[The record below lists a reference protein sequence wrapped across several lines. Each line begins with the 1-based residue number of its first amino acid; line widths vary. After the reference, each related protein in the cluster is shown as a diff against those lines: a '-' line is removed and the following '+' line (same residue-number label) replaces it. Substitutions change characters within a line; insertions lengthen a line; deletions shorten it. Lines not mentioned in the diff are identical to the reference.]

1 MVENYSVIS
10 RVIFFVSSTLEL
22 SLAKL
27 MAHRDIFVAHV
38 SNLKLWL
45 LSAYYDK
52 PEIAQLLAQLSL
64 MSTFEDTTFQHSRK
78 V

>member
-1 MVENYSVIS
+1 
-10 RVIFFVSSTLEL
+10 
-22 SLAKL
+22 
-27 MAHRDIFVAHV
+27 MAQRNIFVAHV

-45 LSAYYDK
+45 LSAYYEK

-64 MSTFEDTTFQHSRK
+64 MPTFEVTKFQHSCK

>member
-1 MVENYSVIS
+1 MVENYSVNS
-10 RVIFFVSSTLEL
+10 RVFFVSPTLEL

-27 MAHRDIFVAHV
+27 MAHSNIFVAHV

-45 LSAYYDK
+45 FSAYNDK
-52 PEIAQLLAQLSL
+52 PEIAQLKAQLSL
-64 MSTFEDTTFQHSRK
+64 MPIVEVTKFQHSCK